1 MKITIIPFALLGLS
15 SAHVTLMG
23 REPQAPPPPGPGELI
38 GGAIKDGIKDWGP
51 AGSLKPPASPKPPI
65 KNMPGSILPYHKS
78 KDPNIQTGVTRI
90 PGSPLG
96 PAKKCR
102 PCPKKRDI
110 CCDSAGKPIKET
122 KPPKTQGKTPS
133 KTPTKGRPVYKPT
146 RFAVP
151 KSAGKAA
158 TFMLV
163 APYAHDALDAI
174 KRWDNPVGHAVSCF
188 DNAMASLQEA
198 IGGPQ
203 RTDIYGNELKYKM
216 TKAIGNALQ
225 LGFETTWDKRERLAK
240 EAAAKEAARRA
251 EEEKEK
257 KRIKGLEDLAQI
269 CEKTGSQQGP
279 EDAQLKTQITQSCQK
294 LETAVKKVQAQ
305 EEARKGK
312 NVKRKPNYWFG
323 RCRYNSKKLPDI
335 GAQCGNE
342 CRAILSL
349 LGG

>member
-1 MKITIIPFALLGLS
+1 MKITTLTFALLRLC
-15 SAHVTLMG
+15 SAHVTLIG
-23 REPQAPPPPGPGELI
+23 REPQAPAPPGPGELI
-38 GGAIKDGIKDWGP
+38 GGAVKDGIKDWGP

-65 KNMPGSILPYHKS
+65 RNMPGSISPYHKPQ
-78 KDPNIQTGVTRI
+78 DPNIQTGVTRI

-102 PCPKKRDI
+102 PCLKKRDI
-110 CCDSAGKPIKET
+110 CCDSTGKPTKDT
-122 KPPKTQGKTPS
+122 KPPKTPPKTPGKTPS
-133 KTPTKGRPVYKPT
+133 NTPTKHRLVYKPS

-158 TFMLV
+158 VFMLV
-163 APYAHDALDAI
+163 APYAHNALDAI
-174 KRWDNPVGHAVSCF
+174 KRWDNPIGRAVSWF

-216 TKAIGNALQ
+216 TKAIGSALQ

-251 EEEKEK
+251 EEEKENQ
-257 KRIKGLEDLAQI
+257 RIKGLEELAQI

-279 EDAQLKTQITQSCQK
+279 GDAQLKTQITQSCQR

-305 EEARKGK
+305 EEARKRK
-312 NVKRKPNYWFG
+312 SVKPEPIYWFG
-323 RCRYNSKKLPDI
+323 KCRNL
-335 GAQCGNE
+335 
-342 CRAILSL
+342 
-349 LGG
+349 